1 MVKKKLDGAVNKFQQ
16 IKRFVDATQLYTY
29 ITWEK
34 SGGLHLVDQGLMA
47 GWLADEI
54 WVRLEILKACCG
66 SKYLIFRL
74 V

>member
-1 MVKKKLDGAVNKFQQ
+1 MVKRKLDGAVNKSSADQE
-16 IKRFVDATQLYTY
+16 IRRCDTTIY

-66 SKYLIFRL
+66 SKYSIFCF